1 MKWLIAMVLVVVA
14 SATASACP
22 PGPCLKYRNWHPD
35 LPAPPIVNTYTRSVR
50 AEPPAFSVARI
61 TAFLTSS
68 AWDPFV
74 AGPTRIA
81 PPRLLFVEPA
91 KARRMGTGLERVVLV
106 REIRQDADLAVVN
119 IDGEDFALYRCLDS
133 TRHYT
138 SCLTR
143 YVAAP

>member
-1 MKWLIAMVLVVVA
+1 MKWLFLVLVVVG

-22 PGPCLKYRNWHPD
+22 PGPCSKYRHMQPPQ
-35 LPAPPIVNTYTRSVR
+35 LPPMPVVNTYTRAVR
-50 AEPPAFSVARI
+50 AEPPAFSVARV

-68 AWDPFV
+68 QWEPFV
-74 AGPTRIA
+74 AGPTGIA
-81 PPRLLFVEPA
+81 PPRLRFVEPS
-91 KARRMGTGLERVVLV
+91 KARRATALLERVVLV
-106 REIRQDADLAVVN
+106 REIRQDADLAVVS

-133 TRHYT
+133 THHYT